1 MNLVGFLLTS
11 HINIKSYYLT
21 MVASQYQ
28 LELTEIYEQDFNQ
41 WLEITANLLK
51 ENKFS
56 ELDLENL
63 IIEIEAMG
71 KNNQRE
77 LASRLIILI
86 MHLLKWKYQPEKQSR
101 SWLSTINEQRLQ
113 LELLLEQNPS
123 LKNRIPNIINSCYA
137 KARKMAHRETNLPLT
152 IFPENNPFNLQNILD
167 SDFFPNS

>member
-1 MNLVGFLLTS
+1 
-11 HINIKSYYLT
+11 
-21 MVASQYQ
+21 
-28 LELTEIYEQDFNQ
+28 
-41 WLEITANLLK
+41 
-51 ENKFS
+51 
-56 ELDLENL
+56 
-63 IIEIEAMG
+63 MG

-123 LKNRIPNIINSCYA
+123 LKNRIPNIINSSYT

-152 IFPENNPFNLQNILD
+152 NFPEDNPFNLQNILD

>member
-1 MNLVGFLLTS
+1 
-11 HINIKSYYLT
+11 
-21 MVASQYQ
+21 MVSTIDK
-28 LELTEIYEQDFNQ
+28 LELTEIYEKDFNQ

-51 ENKFS
+51 ENKFN

-86 MHLLKWKYQPEKQSR
+86 MHLLKWKYQPKKKSR

-123 LKNRIPNIINSCYA
+123 LNNKIPNIINSCYT
-137 KARKMAHRETNLPLT
+137 KARTIAHRETNLPLT
-152 IFPENNPFNLQNILD
+152 IFPEDNPFILTEILD
-167 SDFFPNS
+167 ADFFPEN

>member
-1 MNLVGFLLTS
+1 MISTS
-11 HINIKSYYLT
+11 YK
-21 MVASQYQ
+21 

-51 ENKFS
+51 EKKFS
-56 ELDLENL
+56 ELDLANL
-63 IIEIEAMG
+63 ITEIEAMG

-77 LASRLIILI
+77 LKNRLVVLI

-101 SWLSTINEQRLQ
+101 SWLSTINEERLQ

-123 LKNRIPNIINSCYA
+123 LNNKIPNIINTSYT

-152 IFPENNPFNLQNILD
+152 IFPENNPFNLQDILD
-167 SDFFPNS
+167 SDFFPDN